1 MIIDLFLGII
11 QVVVNVLLAP
21 LSVLNFVVDIATKIP
36 VVMGFIKVISYLFP
50 WSQILPIITIIV
62 AIFAFRAVVSL
73 IKTIWELLPI
83 L

>member
-21 LSVLNFVVDIATKIP
+21 LSAFSFGLDIVTKIP
-36 VVMGFIKVISYLFP
+36 VVMGFIKVISFIFP
-50 WSQILPIITIIV
+50 WSQITPIITIIV
-62 AIFAFRAVVSL
+62 AIFAFRAIVAL
-73 IKTIWELLPI
+73 IKTIWELLPV